1 MSHPSPSALS
11 QSPIRPIGIRIATSA
26 DTSANLQN
34 VVAEFLKEFGVLDF
48 VSFETEETSIA
59 VASTVPSVSDT
70 DTNEVKNRT
79 AAMQVSLSDQAF
91 ARWTPNFNTV
101 DLSQLLS
108 SHFGPDDSMLLEKE
122 TLIAMLACPIGFDY
136 PSFQEFESSFR
147 IRVNIAKA
155 AAKTFLSFDAYGAE
169 RPEEYWHYDE
179 EKGFLIK
186 SGMPLI
192 EALRLATQP
201 GDDGTVYSFS
211 CYRATEYV
219 VALGIA
225 QEAQRVNPVLMQ
237 QLQAQAERRAIRS
250 GEFHEVFM
258 KEYGSRENPLPAKYY
273 VPGDRVWFKNP
284 DPESANALGFEG
296 SWLFYIGS
304 GLFSD
309 FWKRDKTFTLELK
322 CLEIYHWRDSTY
334 QDQQGVYWMDE
345 QRVQQHMRQ
354 TEKSQEQYQAVMD
367 KMQRIQDG
375 RGIYAEGGCIDPSR
389 EYTRWVRPGT
399 CDIRLSDALDIQ

>member
-1 MSHPSPSALS
+1 
-11 QSPIRPIGIRIATSA
+11 
-26 DTSANLQN
+26 
-34 VVAEFLKEFGVLDF
+34 LDF
-48 VSFETEETSIA
+48 VSFETAETSIA

-70 DTNEVKNRT
+70 DTNEDKNRT
-79 AAMQVSLSDQAF
+79 AALQVSLSDQAF

-354 TEKSQEQYQAVMD
+354 TEKSEEQYQAVMD